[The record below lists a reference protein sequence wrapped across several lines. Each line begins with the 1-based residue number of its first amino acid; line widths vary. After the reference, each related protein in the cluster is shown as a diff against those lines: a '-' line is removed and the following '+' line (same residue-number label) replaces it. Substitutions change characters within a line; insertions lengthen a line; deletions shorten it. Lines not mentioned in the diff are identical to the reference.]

1 MPRPDKVQAVAEI
14 RERFES
20 AEAVFVTEYRGIAVK
35 QMGDLRRRLREA
47 GAEYKVVKMSLARR
61 AVDELGLTGVG
72 DHLVGPTALAFAQD
86 DPVATAKA
94 LRDYS
99 RDDENLVIKLG
110 LLADKVLQPE
120 EVGRL
125 ADIEPREVLLAKIAG
140 AAKAPLTAVAGMVS
154 SFTRDAAGLF
164 AALLD
169 KKESEA
175 PVETDAVPE
184 ADVSE
189 APETEASETEASE
202 TEAPETDASAEK
214 PETEETTAEES
225 SEADATASETE
236 DDAEPA
242 DPATEASA
250 ETETPQ
256 DEPVDPSE
264 EETTAEAEEE

>member
-189 APETEASETEASE
+189 APETEASETEAL
-202 TEAPETDASAEK
+202 ETDAAAEK

-225 SEADATASETE
+225 SEADAAASETE

>member
-99 RDDENLVIKLG
+99 KDDENLVIKLG

-120 EVGRL
+120 EVTRL

-140 AAKAPLTAVAGMVS
+140 AAKAPLVAVAGMVS

-169 KKESEA
+169 KKESDA

-184 ADVSE
+184 ADEV
-189 APETEASETEASE
+189 
-202 TEAPETDASAEK
+202 EAPETDADAGASEV
-214 PETEETTAEES
+214 EEEPTAEES
-225 SEADATASETE
+225 SEADGAAS
-236 DDAEPA
+236 DAEDEAEPTG
-242 DPATEASA
+242 PATEASA

-256 DEPVDPSE
+256 DEPVDPSD

>member
-99 RDDENLVIKLG
+99 KDDENLVIKLG

-164 AALLD
+164 AALLE
-169 KKESEA
+169 KKESDA

-184 ADVSE
+184 ADEAEAPEPEASDAESPEADAAAE
-189 APETEASETEASE
+189 APETEEPAIEEGSEG
-202 TEAPETDASAEK
+202 DAA
-214 PETEETTAEES
+214 T
-225 SEADATASETE
+225 SEAE
-236 DDAEPA
+236 DDTEPE
-242 DPATEASA
+242 DPDTDASA

-256 DEPVDPSE
+256 DEPVETSDE
-264 EETTAEAEEE
+264 DTTAEAEEE

>member
-99 RDDENLVIKLG
+99 KDDENLVIKLG

-120 EVGRL
+120 DVGRL

-164 AALLD
+164 AALLE
-169 KKESEA
+169 KKESDA

-184 ADVSE
+184 ADEAEAPEPEASDAESPEADAAAE
-189 APETEASETEASE
+189 APETEEPAIEEGSEG
-202 TEAPETDASAEK
+202 DAA
-214 PETEETTAEES
+214 T
-225 SEADATASETE
+225 SEAE
-236 DDAEPA
+236 DDTEPE
-242 DPATEASA
+242 DPDTDASA

-256 DEPVDPSE
+256 DEPVETSDE
-264 EETTAEAEEE
+264 DTTAEAEEE

>member
-14 RERFES
+14 RERFEG

-99 RDDENLVIKLG
+99 KDDENLVIKLG

-169 KKESEA
+169 KKESDA
-175 PVETDAVPE
+175 PAVTDTVPE
-184 ADVSE
+184 ADE
-189 APETEASETEASE
+189 ADAPE
-202 TEAPETDASAEK
+202 TEAPETDAAAEE
-214 PETEETTAEES
+214 PTTEEGSEDEATT
-225 SEADATASETE
+225 SEAADDTESE
-236 DDAEPA
+236 
-242 DPATEASA
+242 DPATDASA

-256 DEPVDPSE
+256 DEPVETSD

>member
-189 APETEASETEASE
+189 APETEA
-202 TEAPETDASAEK
+202 PETDAAAEK